1 MARELPEAGMAAELP
16 APELGMVAL
25 YIAVGCAE
33 VLKPLL
39 DFLLEGACA
48 ARSPVLDAAAA
59 AVVLTVPV
67 AYLAGVVLL
76 YLHVAPAAAGAALP
90 PAAIGS
96 FSVLVSA
103 LLLFMAFIF
112 FLAAGVR

>member
-1 MARELPEAGMAAELP
+1 MARELPEAGMAAELLP
-16 APELGMVAL
+16 VPELGMVAL

-39 DFLLEGACA
+39 DFLGGDH

-59 AVVLTVPV
+59 AVVITVPV
-67 AYLAGVVLL
+67 AYLAGVMLL
-76 YLHVAPAAAGAALP
+76 YLHVAPAAAGAPVA
-90 PAAIGS
+90 PAALGQ
-96 FSVLVSA
+96 FNLLVSA
-103 LLLFMAFIF
+103 LLLFMAFVF